1 MRKKRPRGNGVTRGE
16 TPGGPL
22 NPGANGTTGVTGATG
37 ATAVPAGRR
46 ARVRNRLVVGVALV
60 GVTVVAAGAPGLL
73 IVSADL
79 NDAQNLVTLAQL
91 NQQAVTLSHSLADER
106 DEVVV
111 FIAAGREQ
119 AGGGEGEGGD
129 GDKKNGHEVSA
140 TRSTRVDRQIDEIR
154 AAATASP
161 GLLRDLA
168 TVPSLRRAA
177 LTGKGSA
184 LEAYRAYSDVIAK
197 LQALAD
203 ELAEKAP
210 AEAADG
216 TRAPADLGRAVEQ
229 ASATRGL
236 LLAALA
242 VPGAQSAEPQFD
254 PVTGLALEPSAG
266 SDSKKNDALR
276 DSLSAAAQQS
286 RVRELGALADF
297 DQAAGAE
304 ARDSFAATV
313 TGPDVKAA
321 DGFLTQLTDR
331 PELSESERQADQEKV
346 GAALSARID
355 QMRGVES
362 GLGSSQVARLETLR
376 DDGVTDLELRIA
388 LLGGCLLI
396 AVGVSTAVARTLTR
410 PLAVLR
416 IGAARVSGAPETE
429 EPIRFTG
436 RNDEFA
442 QVVRSLNTLHGKLLD
457 LSTRTDQL
465 DSDRDDLIGAREKVV
480 AQRSELQEAT
490 AEIGVQLQQLRHT
503 VHHTFV
509 NLSLRTLGLVERQLA
524 VIEGLEEREQEP
536 DRLATLFKV
545 DHLATVM
552 RRHSENLLLLA
563 GYEHAH
569 APTGTVP
576 LVDVLRAAV
585 SEIERYERVTIQEL
599 PQHIQ
604 VAGFVA
610 DDLSHLV
617 AELLE
622 NAASFSPSDAEVELS
637 GWLLENGEV
646 MLSVEDQGVGLSA
659 ARLEELN
666 ALLAEPTAEP
676 EAGTGQVADGLGLR
690 VTGLLAARHGVRVE
704 LREHEQGG
712 VAAVV
717 VLPQA
722 LLPAV
727 AAEPREP
734 RSKEKAKD
742 KPKDKAPTFRLPGS
756 VAESNS
762 NALPGRSEPD
772 PLVVAAEQAILKA
785 EATGSLHAASAD
797 ADADADD
804 LAGDADSGADAADGA
819 ARARGTDTG
828 AGPDAAGTALPQR
841 GAGGKS
847 AEADEEAL
855 WAAAEARSGAAG
867 SVRDAADAAVPGR
880 DAGVDPAEAEEA
892 LWAAAEARS
901 GRSGA
906 AGPGRDADAAEEAL
920 WAAAEARSQGA
931 GAVTGAVP
939 ASAATDALSEALSRL
954 NTEDA
959 AAAAAAEE
967 ALWAAAE
974 ARSAATGQAGGVD
987 AAEAAAEARGAS
999 SGGPDEEHVSAATTL
1014 SEAVDR
1020 LNAEDAAA
1028 AEEALWAAAEA
1039 RSAAGG
1045 QVGGVDAAEAAA
1057 AALRAAAT
1065 AREATSDAP
1074 VRDGRGAPEGT
1085 RTRPGPDTDPDNAP
1099 VAPGPYAIGPDAH
1112 ERTPDQDTFTMRL
1125 PRQPGAAPARTGDGS
1140 PAPARGERVT
1150 DKGLPKRTP
1159 KIVTPVPLAPQER
1172 TGSIDA
1178 EELRR
1183 RLGGFHQGAKNGR
1196 RDVEAELAEL
1206 TEPEE
1211 QTAVH
1216 TEETGE
1222 TVEEARS

>member
-1 MRKKRPRGNGVTRGE
+1 MP
-16 TPGGPL
+16 
-22 NPGANGTTGVTGATG
+22 TGAAG
-37 ATAVPAGRR
+37 ASSGVPAGRR
-46 ARVRNRLVVGVALV
+46 ARVRNRLVVGVAVV

-73 IVSADL
+73 LVSADL

-111 FIAAGREQ
+111 FIAAGREP
-119 AGGGEGEGGD
+119 AGDGEGEGGD
-129 GDKKNGHEVSA
+129 DDGKKTGHEVSA

-177 LTGKGSA
+177 LTGKGTA

-242 VPGAQSAEPQFD
+242 VPGAQSAQPQID
-254 PVTGLALEPSAG
+254 PVTGLAVEPPAG
-266 SDSKKNDALR
+266 GDSKKNDALR

-376 DDGVTDLELRIA
+376 DDAVTDLELRVA
-388 LLGGCLLI
+388 LLGGCLLV

-416 IGAARVSGAPETE
+416 IGAARVAGAPETE

-442 QVVRSLNTLHGKLLD
+442 QVVRSLNALHGKVLD

-465 DSDRDDLIGAREKVV
+465 GSDRDDLIGAREKVV

-569 APTGTVP
+569 APTGPVP

-666 ALLAEPTAEP
+666 ALLADPTAEP

-734 RSKEKAKD
+734 RTKD
-742 KPKDKAPTFRLPGS
+742 KPGDEPKDKAPTFRLPGS

-762 NALPGRSEPD
+762 NALPSRSEPGGDPEAGPEPD

-785 EATGSLHAASAD
+785 EATGSLRVVSAETEAGAGDRVEAGPRAGTRPGTD
-797 ADADADD
+797 AGAGDRAG
-804 LAGDADSGADAADGA
+804 AGDATVAGARSEADDRVGDADLGAGAARARGTGTGPDAADGA
-819 ARARGTDTG
+819 ARVRG
-828 AGPDAAGTALPQR
+828 
-841 GAGGKS
+841 
-847 AEADEEAL
+847 
-855 WAAAEARSGAAG
+855 
-867 SVRDAADAAVPGR
+867 
-880 DAGVDPAEAEEA
+880 
-892 LWAAAEARS
+892 
-901 GRSGA
+901 
-906 AGPGRDADAAEEAL
+906 
-920 WAAAEARSQGA
+920 
-931 GAVTGAVP
+931 
-939 ASAATDALSEALSRL
+939 
-954 NTEDA
+954 
-959 AAAAAAEE
+959 
-967 ALWAAAE
+967 
-974 ARSAATGQAGGVD
+974 AATGA
-987 AAEAAAEARGAS
+987 
-999 SGGPDEEHVSAATTL
+999 
-1014 SEAVDR
+1014 
-1020 LNAEDAAA
+1020 
-1028 AEEALWAAAEA
+1028 
-1039 RSAAGG
+1039 
-1045 QVGGVDAAEAAA
+1045 
-1057 AALRAAAT
+1057 
-1065 AREATSDAP
+1065 
-1074 VRDGRGAPEGT
+1074 
-1085 RTRPGPDTDPDNAP
+1085 
-1099 VAPGPYAIGPDAH
+1099 
-1112 ERTPDQDTFTMRL
+1112 
-1125 PRQPGAAPARTGDGS
+1125 
-1140 PAPARGERVT
+1140 
-1150 DKGLPKRTP
+1150 
-1159 KIVTPVPLAPQER
+1159 
-1172 TGSIDA
+1172 
-1178 EELRR
+1178 
-1183 RLGGFHQGAKNGR
+1183 
-1196 RDVEAELAEL
+1196 
-1206 TEPEE
+1206 
-1211 QTAVH
+1211 
-1216 TEETGE
+1216 
-1222 TVEEARS
+1222 